1 MSEVEHH
8 MASLKQ
14 LYKDLGALIVFV
26 CSLVGMTCV
35 LPAGQQQQK
44 IQTFKVRLTRLC
56 HTVWYPRPD
65 ANGEAKLE
73 AQHLSH
79 LSRLSFKL
87 CCNCKVSRAK
97 VFMTGKNSSAV
108 LTPELMVWTR
118 ANPGGRSRLASSLF
132 LRGAPRKK
140 GRTPCSSRVA
150 KLHEAQLTMQSRVG

>member
-118 ANPGGRSRLASSLF
+118 ANPGRSKPIGIKFVSARCTK
-132 LRGAPRKK
+132 KK
-140 GRTPCSSRVA
+140 GKDTLLFEGCQAP
-150 KLHEAQLTMQSRVG
+150 